1 MTTTDNILSDD
12 GAVRVPPADPVQ
24 TAGAADVTADSTVT
38 ATAAG
43 DPADGAAP
51 PTPKKKPLAFV
62 DVLLLIGM
70 LLPLVGALVL
80 KILFTPASDG
90 VNITGALIY
99 LTIPMPLQPLYISEA
114 QVNSWAVMITIFF
127 LCLFL
132 TRGLSTRG
140 TGWRQILAE
149 KAVTACDRL
158 VIENMGERFSTFGP
172 FVAAIMALSA
182 FSSLSSLLGLFPPTS
197 DINIVAGWAILVFIL
212 ITSVKLKAGVGYYL
226 KGFTEPF
233 FVMTPLNILS
243 EFATPIS
250 LTFRHFGNVL
260 SGVVVSNILAY
271 ALNGLSSLVLGW
283 IPVFGEIP
291 WLRIGLPAVFSVYF
305 DVLSGILQ
313 AFIFAMLTIMY
324 VGTAF
329 PDEEAYQKHL
339 AKRAA
344 RKSRRAARTGKRG

>member
-1 MTTTDNILSDD
+1 MTNESAVSTDGTLSAPLYSEAETAAAPSATADIPQPASD
-12 GAVRVPPADPVQ
+12 G
-24 TAGAADVTADSTVT
+24 TAADRSAR
-38 ATAAG
+38 
-43 DPADGAAP
+43 PAP
-51 PTPKKKPLAFV
+51 QRKPL
-62 DVLLLIGM
+62 DRLIDILLLVGM
-70 LLPLVGALVL
+70 ILPLAGALVL
-80 KILFTPASDG
+80 KILFTPASEG

-114 QVNSWAVMITIFF
+114 QVNSWAVMLTIFF
-127 LCLFL
+127 FCLYL

-149 KAVTACDRL
+149 KVVTACDRL
-158 VIENMGERFSTFGP
+158 VMENMGERFSTFGP

-197 DINIVAGWAILVFIL
+197 DINIVAGWAILVFAL

-260 SGVVVSNILAY
+260 SGVVVSTLLAY
-271 ALNGLSSLVLGW
+271 ALNGLSSLLLGW
-283 IPVFGEIP
+283 IPVLGEIP
-291 WLRIGLPAVFSVYF
+291 WLRIGLPAIFSIYF

-339 AKRAA
+339 QKRAA
-344 RKSRRAARTGKRG
+344 RKARRATRSGKRG

>member
-1 MTTTDNILSDD
+1 MTTENVLPENGILPTD
-12 GAVRVPPADPVQ
+12 GAETIVTAPARADAPTPDP
-24 TAGAADVTADSTVT
+24 TDAAPDGTTKAAD
-38 ATAAG
+38 
-43 DPADGAAP
+43 AP
-51 PTPKKKPLAFV
+51 PKKKPLDLV
-62 DVLLLIGM
+62 DILLLVGM
-70 LLPLVGALVL
+70 ALPLVAAMVL

-99 LTIPMPLQPLYISEA
+99 LTIPLPLQPLYISEA
-114 QVNSWAVMITIFF
+114 QVNSWAVMITIFLF
-127 LCLFL
+127 CLFL

-140 TGWRQILAE
+140 TGWRQVLAE
-149 KAVTACDRL
+149 KIVTACDHL
-158 VIENMGERFSTFGP
+158 VMENMGERFSTFGP

-212 ITSVKLKAGVGYYL
+212 ITSVKLKAGLGYYL

-260 SGVVVSNILAY
+260 SGVVVSTLLAY

-283 IPVFGEIP
+283 IPVIGEIP
-291 WLRIGLPAVFSVYF
+291 WLRIGLPAVFSIYF
-305 DVLSGILQ
+305 DVLSGVLQ

-339 AKRAA
+339 AKRAKRKA
-344 RKSRRAARTGKRG
+344 RLAKVKKEN